1 MGGRVCMEGGQ
12 VKVCGRTC
20 LYGGWKGKGVSKGSA
35 IVWFTILVMVLD
47 CGSDVLFCVAL

>member
-1 MGGRVCMEGGQ
+1 MEGGQ

-20 LYGGWKGKGVSKGSA
+20 LYGGSKGKGVSKGSA